1 MYNLPSEPGCI
12 LHLSI
17 FCPASQDAFHIH
29 VYSTQLARVHFAYMY
44 NLSSKPGCIFASI
57 HIPPSMPGCI
67 SHTCIFCPAS
77 QDAFHIHVYSAQQAR
92 MHFVHV
98 YSTQQLRVLFAY
110 MYILPSKPG
119 CILHTF
125 NYCLRSQGAF
135 CINVYS
141 TQQLRVHFAF
151 MSILSNKPGCILH
164 TFILCPESKGAFHV
178 HVLPAHSCLP
188 IFFPLNMS
196 LP

>member
-17 FCPASQDAFHIH
+17 FCPASQDAFHI
-29 VYSTQLARVHFAYMY
+29 
-44 NLSSKPGCIFASI
+44 
-57 HIPPSMPGCI
+57 
-67 SHTCIFCPAS
+67 
-77 QDAFHIHVYSAQQAR
+77 VYSAQQAR

-98 YSTQQLRVLFAY
+98 YSTQQLRVLFVY

-125 NYCLRSQGAF
+125 TYCLTSQGAF

-151 MSILSNKPGCILH
+151 MSILPNKPGCILH
-164 TFILCPESKGAFHV
+164 TFILCPASKGAFHI
-178 HVLPAHSCLP
+178 HVLPAHSRLP

>member
-1 MYNLPSEPGCI
+1 MTSRPGCI
-12 LHLSI
+12 SHTCI

-29 VYSTQLARVHFAYMY
+29 VYSTQLARVHFAYIY
-44 NLSSKPGCIFASI
+44 NLSSKPGCIL
-57 HIPPSMPGCI
+57 HQY
-67 SHTCIFCPAS
+67 IFLLAS

-98 YSTQQLRVLFAY
+98 YSTQQLRILFAY

-125 NYCLRSQGAF
+125 NNCLTSQGAF

-141 TQQLRVHFAF
+141 PSNSG
-151 MSILSNKPGCILH
+151 SILHSCLFCL
-164 TFILCPESKGAFHV
+164 TSQGAFHI
-178 HVLPAHSCLP
+178 HVLPAHSRLP